1 MNEKRKEKP
10 SDFTQ
15 DRGLQF
21 AFASRTGTEGPG
33 GSFVEARRRAP
44 ENDVVVRHSAGS
56 GCVARPV
63 AKCRAAPLL
72 FSVVNLRAQ
81 GRQAPQYRQGACRGS

>member
-21 AFASRTGTEGPG
+21 AFASRTGTEGPE

-44 ENDVVVRHSAGS
+44 ENDV
-56 GCVARPV
+56 GC
-63 AKCRAAPLL
+63 
-72 FSVVNLRAQ
+72 
-81 GRQAPQYRQGACRGS
+81 

>member
-44 ENDVVVRHSAGS
+44 ENDV
-56 GCVARPV
+56 GC
-63 AKCRAAPLL
+63 
-72 FSVVNLRAQ
+72 
-81 GRQAPQYRQGACRGS
+81 